1 MKWNIIRSKPKKEQ
15 VLASAAMD
23 LGFETYIPW
32 IKSTIIRKEKILT
45 VRKPLISGYV
55 FIKEADN
62 KQTEKLHYLPGS
74 AGMLFFDN
82 KPAKIEQSDIERM
95 QHIITEGYDL
105 TVVQTFS
112 TGDKVRILSGVLAGN
127 EGYIGSR
134 TNNQDLYIESGIA
147 NIWFRIKNGSAKIQ
161 LIASS

>member
-15 VLASAAMD
+15 MLEAAAID

-32 IKSTIIRKEKILT
+32 IKTTVIRKEKVQT

-55 FIKEADN
+55 FLKETDIT
-62 KQTEKLHYLPGS
+62 QREKLNYLPGS

-82 KPAKIEQSDIERM
+82 KPAMIEQSDIEKM
-95 QHIITEGYDL
+95 QHIILAEYDI
-105 TVVQTFS
+105 TAVQEFR
-112 TGDKVRILSGVLAGN
+112 TGDKVRILSGVLKGN

-134 TNNQDLYIESGIA
+134 TNKHDLYIESGIA
-147 NIWFRIKNGSAKIQ
+147 KIWFKIKNGSTIIK
-161 LIASS
+161 LVASP